1 MTALP
6 GAGALPGTVGVVGA
20 AAPPLEE
27 LPEPDDEDDELFVS
41 LNCWANGSLLANLL
55 NDANCPS
62 CTVGAGAE
70 ASEPVEPGV
79 VTPGCWAPLNDGAA
93 SVGVPEA
100 AGVVEVPAEGRTG
113 GAGCSFFMTLGTSNA
128 SSARKTTPSTAS
140 TIFCFFCLALRRSTC
155 FFAIRE
161 LLSPTHRSGPPRSW
175 SRWWW
180 SLSSR
185 SSSASQG

>member
-6 GAGALPGTVGVVGA
+6 GAGALPGTVGTLGP

-27 LPEPDDEDDELFVS
+27 LPEPDDEDEELFVS
-41 LNCWANGSLLANLL
+41 LSCWANGSLLANLL

-79 VTPGCWAPLNDGAA
+79 VPPGCSAPLNDGAA

-100 AGVVEVPAEGRTG
+100 AGVVEV
-113 GAGCSFFMTLGTSNA
+113 
-128 SSARKTTPSTAS
+128 
-140 TIFCFFCLALRRSTC
+140 LALHHFGRLES
-155 FFAIRE
+155 
-161 LLSPTHRSGPPRSW
+161 H
-175 SRWWW
+175 
-180 SLSSR
+180 
-185 SSSASQG
+185 